1 MKYPLKS
8 FLFGDPLY
16 LGWSYNKVNMQ
27 ADIDDDKVIQSLLE
41 DPDDHIIVSS
51 VPDDGRAFILQ
62 SQ

>member
-1 MKYPLKS
+1 
-8 FLFGDPLY
+8 
-16 LGWSYNKVNMQ
+16 MQ